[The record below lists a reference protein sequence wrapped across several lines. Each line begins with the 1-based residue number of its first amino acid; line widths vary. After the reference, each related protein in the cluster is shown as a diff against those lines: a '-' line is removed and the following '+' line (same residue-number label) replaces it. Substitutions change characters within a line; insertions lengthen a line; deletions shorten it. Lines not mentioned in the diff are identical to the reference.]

1 MVIMLHGA
9 TTADEYETLS
19 DTELVDIA
27 DNLFRSLWTT
37 NNGDVIVTD
46 YVITR
51 WRNDEHAL
59 GAYSYLSVN
68 ANVGLRTA
76 LCEHLGDGIYWVGEH
91 CSIDYPATVH

>member
-1 MVIMLHGA
+1 MVTMLHGA

-51 WRNDEHAL
+51 
-59 GAYSYLSVN
+59 
-68 ANVGLRTA
+68 
-76 LCEHLGDGIYWVGEH
+76 
-91 CSIDYPATVH
+91 